1 MSVLPVDVALGK
13 ELPLFYRQVLRSPER
28 LWVLVQLF
36 PSSRARILRTLEVSW
51 KLTVLC
57 REGWTL
63 ESEVLGRLM
72 DYLVCLIV

>member
-1 MSVLPVDVALGK
+1 MLLWGRSYPYFIGK
-13 ELPLFYRQVLRSPER
+13 YSEVQR

-72 DYLVCLIV
+72 GYLVCLTV